1 MSLPRHTRPPG
12 HVLYVSL
19 LFSGL
24 RPSALAGG
32 GSVAAAA
39 LNGERVVSHAG
50 RAGVTAG
57 SAVAARRGAALL
69 HSAHRNT
76 ALLLEYILLQ
86 VKSKTHI
93 LIVPPPPRQ

>member
-69 HSAHRNT
+69 HSAHRTT